1 MFGKSEYRVFLSQ
14 QQNTWRTHNQRK
26 EMKRKRKKKNKIRK
40 TSCVACQSKSLEA
53 ASTTNNVKSELMNVC
68 SSSWTVGRIDQLN
81 GFLRFEEF
89 GVKEEDLRV
98 QTGLQVWIL
107 QKVRRRRRRRCC
119 CCWWWIGG
127 GACAC
132 AFHTWDNLG
141 VVEGRER
148 YTTTGCLV
156 RQILR
161 VSACHIPCHCSSQ
174 TRRNTTDGCAI
185 SDFLAKKKR
194 KTHPSKTPSPKER
207 RRNWV
212 DKERERK
219 KKFGSQGGRR
229 RTSYALKAWVRRRP
243 SLVKNKL
250 GATLTAGPQVYP
262 GPGVLRA
269 KFLGSL
275 TVVLVLPDL
284 PTVIWKAATALA
296 GSCAKEART
305 PPRQQLATCWL

>member
-1 MFGKSEYRVFLSQ
+1 MPVDFHRAHVPCAVESIRLLLVVHTHAAAAYVWQIRVSCVPVPTTKHME
-14 QQNTWRTHNQRK
+14 NTQPKKRNEK
-26 EMKRKRKKKNKIRK
+26 EKKRKNNKIRK

-53 ASTTNNVKSELMNVC
+53 ASTTNNEKSELMNVC

-89 GVKEEDLRV
+89 GVKEEDLRI

-107 QKVRRRRRRRCC
+107 QKVRRRRRRRRCC

-174 TRRNTTDGCAI
+174 TRRNTTDGFAI
-185 SDFLAKKKR
+185 SDFLAKLKEKPAHQIHPAQKR
-194 KTHPSKTPSPKER
+194 E
-207 RRNWV
+207 
-212 DKERERK
+212 EE
-219 KKFGSQGGRR
+219 
-229 RTSYALKAWVRRRP
+229 
-243 SLVKNKL
+243 
-250 GATLTAGPQVYP
+250 
-262 GPGVLRA
+262 
-269 KFLGSL
+269 
-275 TVVLVLPDL
+275 
-284 PTVIWKAATALA
+284 I
-296 GSCAKEART
+296 E
-305 PPRQQLATCWL
+305 